1 MIGDLPFE
9 AVTPVVA
16 VQRRPYDSD
25 GYRDEAPADPIEST
39 MEESSF
45 EEPTEPNFQVHHDGS
60 NKGKVK
66 LTNGLGK
73 NLIFRCLT
81 SK

>member
-1 MIGDLPFE
+1 MTVMDIEMKPHAE
-9 AVTPVVA
+9 PV
-16 VQRRPYDSD
+16 
-25 GYRDEAPADPIEST
+25 EST

>member
-1 MIGDLPFE
+1 MTDN
-9 AVTPVVA
+9 
-16 VQRRPYDSD
+16 D